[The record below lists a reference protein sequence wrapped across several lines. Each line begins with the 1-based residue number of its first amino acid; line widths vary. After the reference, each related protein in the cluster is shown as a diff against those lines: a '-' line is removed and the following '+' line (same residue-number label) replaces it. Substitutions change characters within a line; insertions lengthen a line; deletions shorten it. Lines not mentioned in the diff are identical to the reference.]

1 MKSSH
6 CRVAI
11 VGAGPSGL
19 ALASELASAGIDGVV
34 LLERESEAGGIPRH
48 CGHSP
53 YGMREFRRIL
63 SGPEYARRLV
73 VRAQRCGIV
82 LRTAVTVIEIE
93 AGGSL
98 LLSTAAGMER
108 LQADRVV
115 LCTGNRETPRAPRL
129 VSGSRALGIV
139 TTGALQSMLYLKRRL
154 PFERPLIV
162 GSELVSF
169 SALLSCRHA
178 GIKPVAMIEARS
190 KVTAWRVA
198 SLLPPL
204 LGTRLWLNTSLRE
217 IYGDDRVSAV
227 DVDVDVD
234 RGADAPMTLDCDG
247 VVFSGCFV
255 SESSLVK
262 ASHLELDPASGGPSI
277 DQYGRC
283 SDPDYFSCG
292 NQLHPVDTAGWC
304 WTEGRDTAASLI
316 ASLDGRLDAAGR
328 TLAIKGASPVI
339 RYFTPQRITMVEP
352 GYSNKAPAAHRQLQ
366 IRLARD
372 ARGRLSLRDG
382 EHELSGRNISARR
395 ERRVLLP
402 LPPLARLQQCQSLSL
417 EFEPAQAEH
426 R

>member
-1 MKSSH
+1 MKRSH

-11 VGAGPSGL
+11 IGAGPSGL
-19 ALASELASAGIDGVV
+19 ALASELASAGIDGIV

-63 SGPEYARRLV
+63 GGPEYARRLV
-73 VRAQRCGIV
+73 TRAMRHGV
-82 LRTAVTVIEIE
+82 LLRTAVTITEIE

-98 LLSTAAGMER
+98 LLSSAAGMER
-108 LQADRVV
+108 LHADRIV

-154 PFERPLIV
+154 PFKRPLIV
-162 GSELVSF
+162 GTELVSF
-169 SALLSCRHA
+169 SALLTCRHA

-190 KVTAWRVA
+190 QVTAWRIA

-217 IYGDDRVSAV
+217 IHGDERVSS
-227 DVDVDVD
+227 VDVD
-234 RGADAPMTLDCDG
+234 RGAEVPMTLDCDG

-255 SESSLVK
+255 SESSLVRV
-262 ASHLELDPASGGPSI
+262 SHLELDPASGGPSI

-283 SDPDYFSCG
+283 SDPDYFCCG

-304 WTEGRDTAASLI
+304 WAEGRDTAASVI
-316 ASLDGRLDAAGR
+316 ASLDGHLDAAGR
-328 TLAIKGASPVI
+328 SLAIKGVSPVI
-339 RYFTPQRITMVEP
+339 RYFTPQRITMIEP
-352 GYSNKAPAAHRQLQ
+352 GCSNKAPAAHRQLQ
-366 IRLARD
+366 VRLACD
-372 ARGRLSLRDG
+372 SSGRLSLRDG
-382 EHELSGRNISARR
+382 EHELSGRNVSARR

-402 LPPLARLQQCQSLSL
+402 LPPLARLQQCQTLSL
-417 EFEPAQAEH
+417 EFEPARAEQ

>member
-1 MKSSH
+1 VD
-6 CRVAI
+6 R
-11 VGAGPSGL
+11 
-19 ALASELASAGIDGVV
+19 ALRRGV
-34 LLERESEAGGIPRH
+34 
-48 CGHSP
+48 
-53 YGMREFRRIL
+53 
-63 SGPEYARRLV
+63 
-73 VRAQRCGIV
+73 V
-82 LRTAVTVIEIE
+82 LRTAVTVTEIE

-98 LLSTAAGMER
+98 LLSSAAGMER
-108 LQADRVV
+108 LHADRVV

-178 GIKPVAMIEARS
+178 GIKPVAMIEARPR
-190 KVTAWRVA
+190 VTVWRIA

-204 LGTRLWLNTSLRE
+204 LGTRLLLNTSLRE
-217 IYGDDRVSAV
+217 IHGDDRVSAV
-227 DVDVDVD
+227 DVDVDIDADVD
-234 RGADAPMTLDCDG
+234 RGADASMTLDCDG

-255 SESSLVK
+255 SESSLVRV
-262 ASHLELDPASGGPSI
+262 SHLELDPASGGPSI

-304 WTEGRDTAASLI
+304 WAEGRDTAASLV
-316 ASLDGRLDAAGR
+316 ASLNGRLVAAGR
-328 TLAIKGASPVI
+328 SLSITGASPVI
-339 RYFTPQRITMVEP
+339 RYFTPQRITMMVP
-352 GYSNKAPAAHRQLQ
+352 DCSDKAPAAHRQLQ
-366 IRLARD
+366 VRLAHD
-372 ARGRLSLRDG
+372 ASGRLSLRDG
-382 EHELSGRNISARR
+382 ERELSGRNISARR
-395 ERRVLLP
+395 ERRVVLP

-417 EFEPAQAEH
+417 EFEPTQAEQ

>member
-1 MKSSH
+1 MNSSH

-19 ALASELASAGIDGVV
+19 ALASELARAGIDGVV
-34 LLERESEAGGIPRH
+34 LLEREQEAGGIPRH

-53 YGMREFRRIL
+53 FGLREFHRL
-63 SGPEYARRLV
+63 LGGAEYARRLV
-73 VRAQRCGIV
+73 VRAQRPGV
-82 LRTAVTVIEIE
+82 ELRTAVTVTEIE

-98 LLSTAAGMER
+98 LLSSAAGMER
-108 LQADRVV
+108 LHADRVV

-154 PFERPLIV
+154 PFKRPLIV

-169 SALLSCRHA
+169 SALLTCRHA
-178 GIKPVAMIEARS
+178 GIKPVAMIEARPR
-190 KVTAWRVA
+190 VTAWRLA

-204 LGTRLWLNTSLRE
+204 LGTPVLLNTALRE
-217 IYGDDRVSAV
+217 IHGDDRVSAV
-227 DVDVDVD
+227 DVD
-234 RGADAPMTLDCDG
+234 RGSGAPMTLECDG

-255 SESSLVK
+255 SESSLVRV
-262 ASHLELDPASGGPSI
+262 SHLELDPASGGPSI

-283 SDPDYFSCG
+283 SDPHYFSCG

-304 WTEGRDTAASLI
+304 WAEGRDTAASLV
-316 ASLDGRLDAAGR
+316 ASLSGRLDAAAPG
-328 TLAIKGASPVI
+328 LEIKSSSPVLQ
-339 RYFTPQRITMVEP
+339 YFTPQRITMMESANSKQV
-352 GYSNKAPAAHRQLQ
+352 PAAHRQIQ
-366 IRLARD
+366 VRLARD

-402 LPPLARLQQCQSLSL
+402 LPPIDRLQQCQTLSL
-417 EFEPAQAEH
+417 VFKPARAE
-426 R
+426 

>member
-1 MKSSH
+1 
-6 CRVAI
+6 V
-11 VGAGPSGL
+11 
-19 ALASELASAGIDGVV
+19 E
-34 LLERESEAGGIPRH
+34 
-48 CGHSP
+48 
-53 YGMREFRRIL
+53 
-63 SGPEYARRLV
+63 
-73 VRAQRCGIV
+73 RAQRCGV
-82 LRTAVTVIEIE
+82 ELRTAVTVAQIE

-98 LLSTAAGMER
+98 LLSGEAGMER
-108 LQADRVV
+108 LHAERVV

-154 PFERPLIV
+154 PFKRPLIV

-169 SALLSCRHA
+169 SALLTCRHA
-178 GIKPVAMIEARS
+178 GIKPVAMIEAGP
-190 KVTAWRVA
+190 RVSIWPIA

-204 LGTRLWLNTSLRE
+204 LGTRLLLNTSLRE
-217 IYGDDRVSAV
+217 IHGDDRVSSVDVAV
-227 DVDVDVD
+227 DQ
-234 RGADAPMTLDCDG
+234 GADASMTLDCDG

-262 ASHLELDPASGGPSI
+262 ASHLELDPASGGPSV

-304 WTEGRDTAASLI
+304 WAEGRDTAASLV
-316 ASLDGRLDAAGR
+316 ASLDGRLVAAGR
-328 TLAIKGASPVI
+328 GMAIKGVSPVI
-339 RYFTPQRITMVEP
+339 RYFTPQRISMEES
-352 GYSNKAPAAHRQLQ
+352 GCSDKAPAAHRQLQ
-366 IRLARD
+366 VRLARD

-382 EHELSGRNISARR
+382 ERELSGRNISARR

-417 EFEPAQAEH
+417 EFEPAQAEQ

>member
-82 LRTAVTVIEIE
+82 LRTAVTVTEIE

-98 LLSTAAGMER
+98 LLSSAAGMER
-108 LQADRVV
+108 LHADRVV

-217 IYGDDRVSAV
+217 IHGDDRVSA
-227 DVDVDVD
+227 VDVD

-255 SESSLVK
+255 SESSLVRL
-262 ASHLELDPASGGPSI
+262 SHLELDPASGGPSI

-328 TLAIKGASPVI
+328 TLAIKGACPVI

-366 IRLARD
+366 VRLARD

-382 EHELSGRNISARR
+382 ARELSGRNISARR

-417 EFEPAQAEH
+417 EFEPAQAEQ

>member
-19 ALASELASAGIDGVV
+19 ALASELANAGIDGVV
-34 LLERESEAGGIPRH
+34 LLEREPEAGGIPRH
-48 CGHSP
+48 CGHSLF
-53 YGMREFRRIL
+53 GLREFRRIL
-63 SGPEYARRLV
+63 GGPEYARRLV
-73 VRAQRCGIV
+73 DRALGRGVV
-82 LRTAVTVIEIE
+82 LRTAVTVTEIE

-98 LLSTAAGMER
+98 LLSSAAGMER
-108 LQADRVV
+108 LHANRVV

-129 VSGSRALGIV
+129 ISGSRALGIV
-139 TTGALQSMLYLKRRL
+139 TTGALQSMLYLKRRM

-169 SALLSCRHA
+169 SALLTCRHA
-178 GIKPVAMIEARS
+178 GIKPVAMIEARPQ
-190 KVTAWRVA
+190 VTAWRIA

-204 LGTRLWLNTSLRE
+204 LGTRLLLNTSLRE
-217 IYGDDRVSAV
+217 IHGEDRVSAV
-227 DVDVDVD
+227 EVDTDH
-234 RGADAPMTLDCDG
+234 GADASVTLDCDG

-262 ASHLELDPASGGPSI
+262 VSHLELDPASGGPSI

-283 SDPDYFSCG
+283 SDLDYFSCG

-304 WTEGRDTAASLI
+304 WAEGRATAASLV

-328 TLAIKGASPVI
+328 SLSITGASPEI
-339 RYFTPQRITMVEP
+339 RYFTPQRITIVEP
-352 GYSNKAPAAHRQLQ
+352 DCSNEAPAAHRQLQ
-366 IRLARD
+366 VRLARD

-382 EHELSGRNISARR
+382 ECELSGRNISARR

-402 LPPLARLQQCQSLSL
+402 LPPLTRLQQCQSLSL
-417 EFEPAQAEH
+417 EFEPTQAEQ

>member
-1 MKSSH
+1 MKTSH

-34 LLERESEAGGIPRH
+34 LLERESKAGGIPRH

-63 SGPEYARRLV
+63 GGPEYARRLV
-73 VRAQRCGIV
+73 ARALRHGVV
-82 LRTAVTVIEIE
+82 LRTAVTITEIE

-98 LLSTAAGMER
+98 RLSSAAGMER
-108 LQADRVV
+108 LHADRIV

-154 PFERPLIV
+154 PFKRPLIV

-169 SALLSCRHA
+169 SALLTCRHA
-178 GIKPVAMIEARS
+178 GIKPIAMIEARS
-190 KVTAWRVA
+190 QVTAWRLA

-204 LGTRLWLNTSLRE
+204 LGTRLCLNTSLRE
-217 IYGDDRVSAV
+217 IHGDERVRAV
-227 DVDVDVD
+227 NVDVD
-234 RGADAPMTLDCDG
+234 RGAGAPMTLDCDG

-255 SESSLVK
+255 SESSLVRV
-262 ASHLELDPASGGPSI
+262 SHLELDPASGGPSI

-304 WTEGRDTAASLI
+304 WAEGRDTAASLV

-328 TLAIKGASPVI
+328 SLAIKGTSPVI
-339 RYFTPQRITMVEP
+339 RYFTPQRITMMEP

-366 IRLARD
+366 VRLARD

-382 EHELSGRNISARR
+382 AHELSGRNISARR

-417 EFEPAQAEH
+417 EFEPAQAEQ

>member
-1 MKSSH
+1 MKTSH

-73 VRAQRCGIV
+73 ALALRYGVV
-82 LRTAVTVIEIE
+82 LRTAVTITGIE

-98 LLSTAAGMER
+98 LLSSAAGMER
-108 LQADRVV
+108 LHADRVV

-129 VSGSRALGIV
+129 VSGSRGLGIV

-154 PFERPLIV
+154 PFKRPLIV

-169 SALLSCRHA
+169 SALLTCRHA
-178 GIKPVAMIEARS
+178 GIKPVAMIEARPQ
-190 KVTAWRVA
+190 VTAWRIA

-204 LGTRLWLNTSLRE
+204 LGTRLWLNTALRE
-217 IYGDDRVSAV
+217 IHGDDRVSAV
-227 DVDVDVD
+227 DVE
-234 RGADAPMTLDCDG
+234 RGAEASMTLDCDG

-255 SESSLVK
+255 SESSLVRV
-262 ASHLELDPASGGPSI
+262 SHLELDPASGGPSI

-304 WTEGRDTAASLI
+304 WAEGRDTAASLV

-328 TLAIKGASPVI
+328 SLAIKGASPVI
-339 RYFTPQRITMVEP
+339 RYFTPQRITMMEP

-366 IRLARD
+366 VRLARD

-382 EHELSGRNISARR
+382 ARELSGRNISARR

-417 EFEPAQAEH
+417 EFEPAQAEQ

>member
-34 LLERESEAGGIPRH
+34 MLERESEAGGIPRH

-63 SGPEYARRLV
+63 GGPEYARRLV
-73 VRAQRCGIV
+73 ARALRRGV
-82 LRTAVTVIEIE
+82 ALRTAVTVTEIE

-98 LLSTAAGMER
+98 VLSSATGMER

-169 SALLSCRHA
+169 SALLTCRHA

-190 KVTAWRVA
+190 QVTAWRVA
-198 SLLPPL
+198 SLLPSL

-217 IYGDDRVSAV
+217 IHGDDRVSAV
-227 DVDVDVD
+227 DVD
-234 RGADAPMTLDCDG
+234 RGTDAPITLDCDG
-247 VVFSGCFV
+247 VLFSGCFV
-255 SESSLVK
+255 SESSLVRV
-262 ASHLELDPASGGPSI
+262 SHLELDPASGGPSI

-304 WTEGRDTAASLI
+304 WAEGRDTAASLI
-316 ASLDGRLDAAGR
+316 ASLDGRLVAAGQS
-328 TLAIKGASPVI
+328 LAIRSASPVI
-339 RYFTPQRITMVEP
+339 RYFTPQRIAMMMP
-352 GYSNKAPAAHRQLQ
+352 DCSNIVPAAHRQLQ
-366 IRLARD
+366 VRLARD

>member
-34 LLERESEAGGIPRH
+34 LLDREPEAGGIPRH

-53 YGMREFRRIL
+53 FGMRELHRIL
-63 SGPEYARRLV
+63 GGPEYARRLV
-73 VRAQRCGIV
+73 DRALRRGVV
-82 LRTAVTVIEIE
+82 LRTAVTVTEIE

-108 LQADRVV
+108 LHADRVV

-178 GIKPVAMIEARS
+178 GIKPVAMIEARPR
-190 KVTAWRVA
+190 VTVWRIA

-204 LGTRLWLNTSLRE
+204 LGTRLLLNTSLRE
-217 IYGDDRVSAV
+217 IHGDDRVSAV
-227 DVDVDVD
+227 DLD
-234 RGADAPMTLDCDG
+234 RGAGASMTLDCDG

-255 SESSLVK
+255 SESSLVRV
-262 ASHLELDPASGGPSI
+262 SHLELDPASGGPSI

-304 WTEGRDTAASLI
+304 WAEGCDTAASLV
-316 ASLDGRLDAAGR
+316 ASLDGRLVAAGR
-328 TLAIKGASPVI
+328 SLSITGASPVI
-339 RYFTPQRITMVEP
+339 RYFTPQRITMVVP
-352 GYSNKAPAAHRQLQ
+352 GCSNKAPTAHRQLQ
-366 IRLARD
+366 VRLARD
-372 ARGRLSLRDG
+372 ASGRLSLRDG

-395 ERRVLLP
+395 ERRVVLP

-417 EFEPAQAEH
+417 EFEPTQAEQ